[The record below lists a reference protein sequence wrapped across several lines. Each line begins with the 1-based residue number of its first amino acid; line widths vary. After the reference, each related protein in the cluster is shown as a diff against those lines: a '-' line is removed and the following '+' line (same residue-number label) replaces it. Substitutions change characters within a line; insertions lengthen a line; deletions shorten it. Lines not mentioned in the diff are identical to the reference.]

1 MKTTSIFWIL
11 TKNNKNW
18 ICMIL
23 SIKNID
29 SAGYWI
35 NDIESAGYRI
45 SKILNIRDIL
55 NLCKTEHEGYW
66 ICGICGIR
74 NIKDIEL
81 LEYGT
86 LRILN
91 LWNLWNTEHQGYWI
105 YGIRDIKDI
114 WSGGYWIKF
123 SVWLADGVLLY
134 M

>member
-29 SAGYWI
+29 SPGYWI

-45 SKILNIRDIL
+45 LKILNIRDIL
-55 NLCKTEHEGYW
+55 NLCNTEHEGYW
-66 ICGICGIR
+66 ICGIR

-105 YGIRDIKDI
+105 YGIRNIKDI

-123 SVWLADGVLLY
+123 SGWLADGVLLY